1 MAEKTKNKKIGL
13 RKSLP
18 FYCIMLAW
26 PVLQFC
32 VFYIGVNFNSI
43 LLAFKSYDALD
54 PLHKAYSFGFDN
66 FAIWFDRT
74 DMDYGMQFFP
84 AIGVSFKA
92 YLISLLVGVPLGLFF
107 SYYIFKKLPGATFF
121 RVVLFLP
128 TIVSGVVLVSIYK
141 KFMNDAVCEILAGWG
156 LYTRSLEGALWM
168 TKSSAFATVMSFNVF
183 ISFGTSVLMYS
194 NKMATISPEIIESAQ
209 LDGAGAFKEF
219 FHVVLPMAFSTVS
232 VFLITGIAGIFT
244 NQLNAHAFY
253 VSGDKVLT
261 EVQSI
266 GYILYYKT
274 RKAGQ
279 MSWQYGPIAAL
290 GVMLTAIVIPLTFG
304 ARYLFN
310 RFGPSE
316 D

>member
-1 MAEKTKNKKIGL
+1 
-13 RKSLP
+13 
-18 FYCIMLAW
+18 MLAW

-43 LLAFKSYDALD
+43 LLSFKSYDALD
-54 PLHKAYSFGFDN
+54 PLHKAYTFNFDN
-66 FAIWFDRT
+66 FAVWFNRA
-74 DMDYGMQFFP
+74 DMDFGMQLFP
-84 AIGVSFKA
+84 AIGISFKA
-92 YLISLLVGVPLGLFF
+92 YLISLLVGLPLGLFF
-107 SYYIFKKLPGATFF
+107 SYYIFKKLPGASFF

-141 KFMNDAVCEILAGWG
+141 RFMNDAICEILASWG
-156 LYTRSLEGALWM
+156 LYTRTAAGALWEDPS
-168 TKSSAFATVMSFNVF
+168 TAFPTIIIFNVF

-194 NKMATISPEIIESAQ
+194 NKMSTISPEIIESAQ
-209 LDGAGAFKEF
+209 LDGAGAFAEF
-219 FHVVLPMAFSTVS
+219 FHIVIPMAFSTIS

-244 NQLNAHAFY
+244 NQINAHAFY
-253 VSGDKVLT
+253 VSGKNVIK
-261 EVQSI
+261 EAQSI
-266 GYILYYKT
+266 GYILYYKA
-274 RKAGQ
+274 RMAGQ
-279 MSWQYGPIAAL
+279 NSWEYGPISAL

>member
-1 MAEKTKNKKIGL
+1 MATTKSKKIGL
-13 RKSLP
+13 RKSLL
-18 FYCIMLAW
+18 FYCVMLAW

-43 LLAFKSYDALD
+43 LLAFKSYDVLD
-54 PLHKAYSFGFDN
+54 PLHKAYSFNFDN
-66 FAIWFDRT
+66 FAVWFDRA
-74 DMDYGMQFFP
+74 DMDYGMQLFP
-84 AIGVSFKA
+84 ALGVSFKA

-107 SYYIFKKLPGATFF
+107 SYYIFKKLPGASFF

-128 TIVSGVVLVSIYK
+128 TILSGVVLVSIYK
-141 KFMNDAVCEILAGWG
+141 RFLNDAVCEILVKWG
-156 LYTRSLEGALWM
+156 LYVRGTEGALWM
-168 TKSSAFATVMSFNVF
+168 ARDSAFATVMIFNVF

-194 NKMATISPEIIESAQ
+194 NKMTTISPEIIESAQ
-209 LDGAGAFKEF
+209 LDGAGALAEF
-219 FHVVLPMAFSTVS
+219 FHIVLPMAFSTVS

-253 VSGDKVLT
+253 VTGNSVLK

-274 RKAGQ
+274 RSAGQ
-279 MSWQYGPIAAL
+279 MSWLYGPIAAL
-290 GVMLTAIVIPLTFG
+290 GVMLTAIVVPLTFG
-304 ARYLFN
+304 ARYLLN

-316 D
+316 E

>member
-1 MAEKTKNKKIGL
+1 MATQTKSKKIGL

-43 LLAFKSYDALD
+43 LLAFKSFDVAD
-54 PLHKAYSFGFDN
+54 PLHKAFNWNFDN
-66 FAIWFDRT
+66 FKVWFDT
-74 DMDYGMQFFP
+74 ANKDYGMQFIP
-84 AIGVSFKA
+84 ALGVSFKA
-92 YLISLLVGVPLGLFF
+92 YLISLFVGVPLGLFF

-128 TIVSGVVLVSIYK
+128 TILSGVVLVSIYK
-141 KFMNDAVCEILAGWG
+141 RFMSDAVCEIFKTWG
-156 LYTRSLEGALWM
+156 ISLTGKTGELWESPD
-168 TKSSAFATVMSFNVF
+168 TAFTTVMIFNVF

-194 NKMATISPEIIESAQ
+194 NKMSTISPEIIESAQ
-209 LDGAGAFKEF
+209 LDGAGAFAEF
-219 FHVVLPMAFSTVS
+219 FHIALPMSFSTVS

-244 NQLNAHAFY
+244 NQINAHAFY
-253 VSGDKVLT
+253 ITGDAVLKET
-261 EVQSI
+261 QSI
-266 GYILYYKT
+266 GYILYYKS
-274 RKAGQ
+274 RQAGP
-279 MSWQYGPIAAL
+279 MNWLYGPVAAL
-290 GVMLTAIVIPLTFG
+290 GVMLTAVVIPLTFG

-316 D
+316 E